1 LGVPEI
7 LALTYNSLNWRIFLE
22 KLIKVG
28 EPHLRRGPLVAKGSG
43 HFIQLDRPDVVAKEM
58 SDMLDKLYQLV
69 DLQASKL

>member
-1 LGVPEI
+1 
-7 LALTYNSLNWRIFLE
+7 
-22 KLIKVG
+22 
-28 EPHLRRGPLVAKGSG
+28 VAKGSG